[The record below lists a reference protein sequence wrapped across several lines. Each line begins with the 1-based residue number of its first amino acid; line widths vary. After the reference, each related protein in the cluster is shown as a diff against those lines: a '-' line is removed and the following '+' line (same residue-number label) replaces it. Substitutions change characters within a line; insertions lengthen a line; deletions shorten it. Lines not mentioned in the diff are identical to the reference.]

1 MYISI
6 PMSFKYF
13 TVEKRRKSIR
23 QHHGQGCHVLPFVRQ
38 CGTLWPLHLLQ
49 VCPQRHHQHG
59 TRRFLFCGVCWRLGE
74 DPEVG
79 GSREYRQRVNTCL
92 FCSLFADPIFHK
104 LFGTKYPEYKLSF
117 TKKLSEKGDPKG
129 VCLVSI

>member
-1 MYISI
+1 M
-6 PMSFKYF
+6 
-13 TVEKRRKSIR
+13 
-23 QHHGQGCHVLPFVRQ
+23 
-38 CGTLWPLHLLQ
+38 
-49 VCPQRHHQHG
+49 VC
-59 TRRFLFCGVCWRLGE
+59 
-74 DPEVG
+74 VG
-79 GSREYRQRVNTCL
+79 GLARTLRLVGAGSTGNVCNTCL